1 MDHYPIFLNLHNR
14 WCLVVGGNETAAR
27 KAEDLLE
34 AGAAVT
40 LIAPSL
46 DSACEEL
53 LQRYP
58 DRAAHQAGT
67 YRPGV
72 EHGAAL
78 VLANSEDEATDR
90 AVYDACTQRGIPVNV
105 VDRPAYCSYITPA
118 VVDRSPLQVAIT
130 SGGAAPVLARQVR
143 SQMETLLP
151 TAYGRL
157 AALAGRLRE
166 RVAAALPGGRQRLRF
181 WERVFEGP
189 AAESMLAGRER
200 EAEQE
205 MLELL
210 RQEQARDDDRG
221 EVFLVGAG
229 PGDPDLLTFRALR
242 LMQRADVV
250 LHDHLA
256 APALLRLVR
265 KDAERIPVGKR
276 SGRHTLPQEAIN
288 DKLIELAAAGK
299 RVLRLKGGDPFVF
312 GRGGEEIE
320 GLIEHGI
327 PFQVVPAVTAA
338 QGAAAY
344 SGIPLTHRDH
354 AQSCR
359 FLTGHRRDGALRLA
373 QWAPFRPDETLL
385 VYMGLTHLETVCAQL
400 REGGLPG
407 GQPAAVVDQATT
419 PAQQVVTGTL
429 ADLAERARASD
440 LQGPALIMV
449 GPTVELQPRLGWY
462 RSTPDAERAFP
473 EHGCLRREPLVNEAG
488 GAQATAE
495 APERA

>member
-1 MDHYPIFLNLHNR
+1 MDHFPIFLDLHNR
-14 WCLVVGGNETAAR
+14 WCLIAGGNDTAAR
-27 KAEDLLE
+27 KAEDLIV
-34 AGAAVT
+34 AGATISLV
-40 LIAPSL
+40 APQL
-46 DSACEEL
+46 DSACEAL

-58 DRAAHQAGT
+58 GRARHRAT
-67 YRPGV
+67 VYRPGM
-72 EHGAAL
+72 EQGAAL
-78 VLANSEDEATDR
+78 VLSADEDEATNQ
-90 AVYDACTQRGIPVNV
+90 AIYNACRDSGIPVNV
-105 VDRPAYCSYITPA
+105 VDRPEYCSYITPA

-143 SQMETLLP
+143 SQIETLLP

-166 RVAAALPGGRQRLRF
+166 RVANALPTGRQRLRF
-181 WERVFEGP
+181 WEQAFEGP
-189 AAESMLAGRER
+189 VAESMLAGRER

-210 RQEQARDDDRG
+210 RREQARNDDRG

-250 LHDHLA
+250 LYDHLA
-256 APALLRLVR
+256 APALLQLVR

-276 SGRHTLPQEAIN
+276 RGQHTLPQEAIN

-344 SGIPLTHRDH
+344 AGIPLTHRDH

-359 FLTGHRRDGALRLA
+359 FLTGHRRDGALQLA
-373 QWAPFRPDETLL
+373 EWAPFRTDETLL
-385 VYMGLTHLETVCAQL
+385 IYMGLTHLEAICEQL

-407 GQPAAVVDQATT
+407 DHPAAVVDQATT
-419 PAQQVVTGTL
+419 PAQRTVTAAL
-429 ADLAERARASD
+429 DDLPQEVQGHQLR
-440 LQGPALIMV
+440 GPALIMA
-449 GPTVELQPRLGWY
+449 GPTVELHPRLGWY
-462 RSTPDAERAFP
+462 HSTPDAERAFP
-473 EHGCLRREPLVNEAG
+473 EHGCLRRAPLVTEKG
-488 GAQATAE
+488 PQQERTVTA
-495 APERA
+495 